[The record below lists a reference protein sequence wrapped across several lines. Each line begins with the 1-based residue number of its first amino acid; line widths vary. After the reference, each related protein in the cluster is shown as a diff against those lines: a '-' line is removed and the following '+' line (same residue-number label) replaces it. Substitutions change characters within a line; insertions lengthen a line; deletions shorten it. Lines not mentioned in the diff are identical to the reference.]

1 MTTDTTKLGLGV
13 LLLAVGT
20 AVVLYSA
27 VTDQV
32 VVDALAAVAALVMA
46 AGALLVGLSES
57 GSGV

>member
-20 AVVLYSA
+20 VVVLYSA

-46 AGALLVGLSES
+46 AGALLVGLSER